1 MDYITVT
8 LSVILALLLVA
19 SAVGLWYVVQL
30 LLPLVHFG
38 GPFVVSRAEDVDEMI
53 RVAKLVPADKV
64 TDLGSGDG
72 RIVIAAAKAGVTDA
86 LGIEINGAL
95 VRISKRSANRLG
107 LKNAR
112 FVKESFWKTNVSD
125 RTVVFLYQVPYAM
138 RKLETKLQEELPV
151 GARIVSNDFRFE
163 NWKPSEEHGRIHV
176 YVKSEVA

>member
-1 MDYITVT
+1 MDYITVA
-8 LSVILALLLVA
+8 LSVILAALFVLNLL
-19 SAVGLWYVVQL
+19 GLWWVVQL
-30 LLPLVHFG
+30 LIPLVHFG
-38 GPFVVSRAEDVDEMI
+38 GPYVPTQNAHVDEMI
-53 RVAKLVPADKV
+53 RIANLVPTDRVA
-64 TDLGSGDG
+64 DLGSGDG
-72 RIVIAAAKAGVTDA
+72 RIVIAAAKAGVADA

-95 VRISKRSANRLG
+95 VRVSKRSASRLG

-138 RKLETKLQEELPV
+138 RKLETKLQEELPL

-176 YVKSEVA
+176 YVKTTPT

>member
-1 MDYITVT
+1 MDYITVV
-8 LSVILALLLVA
+8 LSVILAVLLIINVL
-19 SAVGLWYVVQL
+19 GFWWVVQL
-30 LLPLVHFG
+30 LIPLVHFG
-38 GPFVVSRAEDVDEMI
+38 GPYVPTQNAHVDEMI
-53 RVAKLVPADKV
+53 RIAKLVASDKV

-72 RIVIAAAKAGVTDA
+72 RIVIDAAKAGVADA

-95 VRISKRSANRLG
+95 VRTSRFAAKRLD

-138 RKLETKLQEELPV
+138 RKLETKLQEELPP

-176 YVKSEVA
+176 YVKTTPT